1 MKKIFILTLIVG
13 TLCNTAVAQSIQ
25 ASIKAGAASNTVEI
39 YFKPDF
45 SNNRTYFDNL
55 SITVAIPTQ
64 TPVPTATIATGN
76 INGMNWSPISPLG
89 VSGMAAITEVG
100 TPEAGAAYAGFTF
113 YSFTGLS
120 QSFGTAVNLVS
131 GTEILA
137 ATITLTGAPTG
148 TYGQV
153 YLASLDN
160 INGGTGGTNPGQR
173 YTYIQMSGC
182 TCAGAGPYGPIG
194 QLSPDPLAGGT
205 LYYSNAGLSTTG
217 QFEAGSPFVSTNSVV
232 YLPVK
237 LASFSGDA
245 NNCNASLKWLTIDEV
260 NMDHFEIQQSTD
272 GINFSKAGV
281 VAASGM
287 TTGSNYNFTPNQP
300 AALTFYRLKI
310 VDRNNEAEYSA
321 IIKVKTNCLGTTR
334 SVTVAPNPAIAQ
346 QGININ
352 LHGYTSTTYAT
363 LYSIDGKKIS
373 TSKLANGNGTN
384 KLDAGKLAA
393 GTYMVSITDSD
404 GNTTTQKVNVNR

>member
-1 MKKIFILTLIVG
+1 MKKIFILTSIIVA
-13 TLCNTAVAQSIQ
+13 LYNTAVAQSIQ

-55 SITVAIPTQ
+55 SITVAIPTT
-64 TPVPTATIATGN
+64 TPAPTATIATGN

-89 VSGMAAITEVG
+89 VSGVAAKTEVG
-100 TPEAGAAYAGFTF
+100 TTEAGAAYAGFTF

-137 ATITLTGAPTG
+137 ATITLTGASTG
-148 TYGQV
+148 TYSQL

-182 TCAGAGPYGPIG
+182 SCAGAGPYGPIG
-194 QLSPDPLAGGT
+194 QLSPDPLTGGI
-205 LYYSNAGLSTTG
+205 LYYSNAGVSTTG
-217 QFEAGSPFVSTNSVV
+217 QFEGGSPFATTNSLV

-245 NNCNASLKWLTIDEV
+245 SNCNASLKWLTIDEINV
-260 NMDHFEIQQSTD
+260 DHFEIEQSTD
-272 GINFSKAGV
+272 GINFTKAGD
-281 VAASGM
+281 VAASGRS
-287 TTGSNYNFTPNQP
+287 TGSNYNFSPNQT

-310 VDRNNEAEYSA
+310 VDKNNEVEYSA
-321 IIKVKTNCLGTTR
+321 IVKIKTNCLGSTR
-334 SVTVAPNPAIAQ
+334 SITVAPNPAIAQ

-352 LHGYTSTTYAT
+352 LKGYIGATYAS
-363 LYSIDGKKIS
+363 LYSIDGKIIS
-373 TSKLANGNGTN
+373 NTKLVNGNGAN
-384 KLDAGKLAA
+384 KLDASQLAA
-393 GTYMVSITDSD
+393 GTYMLSITDAE
-404 GNTTTQKVNVNR
+404 GNTTTQKVNVTR